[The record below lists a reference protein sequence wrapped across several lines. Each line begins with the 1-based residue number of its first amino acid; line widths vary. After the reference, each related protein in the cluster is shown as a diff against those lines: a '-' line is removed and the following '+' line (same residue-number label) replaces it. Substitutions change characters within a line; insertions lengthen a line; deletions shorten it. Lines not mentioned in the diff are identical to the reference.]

1 MFRLDIYISLPLF
14 NIFRM
19 KNLNLKMYEL
29 LNKFI
34 LICVHFYFHD
44 KQKEGNWGCFLL
56 FFSLRATFNIQM
68 EIKCE
73 LIHRKANRITGVVV
87 KRGSKSSSSLIWFQK
102 FVIKLYYHS

>member
-1 MFRLDIYISLPLF
+1 MKKIKIVGRKMKRKCLGFIYIFPLPLF
-14 NIFRM
+14 NIFLM

-56 FFSLRATFNIQM
+56 FFSLPATFNIQM
-68 EIKCE
+68 EIKCD
-73 LIHRKANRITGVVV
+73 LISIEK
-87 KRGSKSSSSLIWFQK
+87 LIE
-102 FVIKLYYHS
+102 